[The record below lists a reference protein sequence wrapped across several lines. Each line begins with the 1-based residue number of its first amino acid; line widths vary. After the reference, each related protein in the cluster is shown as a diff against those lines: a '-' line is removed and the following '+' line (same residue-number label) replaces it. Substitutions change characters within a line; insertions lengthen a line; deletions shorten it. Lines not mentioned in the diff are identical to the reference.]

1 MIHNLNR
8 SGVNT
13 TPRFS
18 SMSNIIFNKA
28 GGNAGANSKG
38 CKLSLPSSWVKQL
51 GINELEREV
60 RIDFDGEKITASK
73 KLTIDEFIEKKLNE
87 GHHMRLSH
95 TLCKPPVWCI
105 IGTPHWRI

>member
-38 CKLSLPSSWVKQL
+38 CKLSLLSSWVKQL

-60 RIDFDGEKITASK
+60 RIDYDGEKITVSK

-87 GHHMRLSH
+87 GHHMRLFH
-95 TLCKPPVWCI
+95 TLCKPPMWCI